1 MTFKYKQIFKHRKD
15 YDASRVFVAHD
26 PEKKVAPEDRF
37 KKDYKHL
44 KSRYYL
50 LTQKK

>member
-1 MTFKYKQIFKHRKD
+1 MTFKYKQILKHRKD